1 MDTAVYAFYAT
12 FSFVCSCIFLI
23 ASGLGL
29 YSLYL
34 TRQGGE
40 IPEEAKKKNLSFL
53 YNRTIGIAF
62 LIGGIIFGIAGYRMS
77 PSAVAERM
85 GISLEAEHHPEEAV
99 HKKGHH
105 VVKAGEEVKK
115 AEAKKEEKAP
125 ARVEEKEAKK
135 EVAQVAKE
143 EKAAKEKQ
151 PGVEEVVMRKAAG
164 WTKTEL
170 ALKKTI
176 SVLQEQLKSLKKQV
190 EEKTA
195 AVSSMG
201 GELAKLK
208 AEVESLRK
216 ENQELKA
223 VAGQGGEF
231 KKELD
236 ALKKENQ
243 QLKQQIAKL
252 EEAKAALEKELSGTK
267 VGSTALKNALEEN
280 KALKA
285 KISAMDAELAKN
297 AKMIEETRNKISE
310 LSAKLA
316 DAKSKLM
323 VVERERDQLRAQL
336 ARASSPELRIKY
348 QQAIQEIEALKE
360 KNRSLE
366 QSLKSLTDSLDMKII
381 DLTELQSKYGLLK
394 DQAKFREE
402 KINKLMEANKA
413 MQERLSLYNTRIRTL
428 EAELKAKDDLIKKLQ
443 ERFGNQGGV
452 TSAPVAPQVQK
463 TTVIKKMVPVKKQV
477 AKEAE
482 KETSKEAKTPAAG
495 K

>member
-99 HKKGHH
+99 HKKAPH

-135 EVAQVAKE
+135 EVAHAVKE
-143 EKAAKEKQ
+143 EKVAGEKQ

-170 ALKKTI
+170 ALRKTI

-231 KKELD
+231 KLD

-252 EEAKAALEKELSGTK
+252 KEAKAALEKELSGTK

-323 VVERERDQLRAQL
+323 VLERERDQLRAQL

-366 QSLKSLTDSLDMKII
+366 QSLKSVTDSRDMKII

-452 TSAPVAPQVQK
+452 TSAPVTPQVQK
-463 TTVIKKMVPVKKQV
+463 TTVIKKMAPAKKQV
-477 AKEAE
+477 ANEAE
-482 KETSKEAKTPAAG
+482 KETPKEAKTTAAG